1 MTSLNQPD
9 YIIPEL
15 HNYATL
21 KFVDDINSDR
31 RAREQ
36 WSNSSGVKRMT
47 TLSEIVRENKSE
59 NARESENERE
69 REGERKIFNFSTLR
83 SCWFEQG
90 FHLGIFT
97 TSVLEESLNWLISK
111 IDMAFNGLFYIIF
124 LLCLQLELWI

>member
-90 FHLGIFT
+90 FHRGIFT

>member
-15 HNYATL
+15 HKYATL

-69 REGERKIFNFSTLR
+69 REREREREGEGERER
-83 SCWFEQG
+83 ERER
-90 FHLGIFT
+90 
-97 TSVLEESLNWLISK
+97 EE
-111 IDMAFNGLFYIIF
+111 DF
-124 LLCLQLELWI
+124 

>member
-15 HNYATL
+15 HKYATL

-90 FHLGIFT
+90 FHRGIFT

>member
-59 NARESENERE
+59 NARE

-90 FHLGIFT
+90 FHWGIFT